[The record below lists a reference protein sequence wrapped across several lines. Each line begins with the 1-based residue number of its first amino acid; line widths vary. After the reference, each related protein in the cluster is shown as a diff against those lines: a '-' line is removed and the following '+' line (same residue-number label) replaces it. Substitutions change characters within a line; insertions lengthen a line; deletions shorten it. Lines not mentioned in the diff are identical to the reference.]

1 LRTDLIR
8 SGSISDFFRLFFK
21 IQARRLCS
29 LHAIARSTRFWD
41 KIMLRRIPCVL
52 MRGGTSKGLFFLAT
66 DLPSDAAERDR
77 ILLAAMGSPDSR
89 QIDGVGG
96 ADPLTSKVAIVAP
109 APDPAIGDVTY
120 LFAQVGVDRAVVDT
134 TPNCGNML
142 AGVAPFAISQGLV
155 VPTGDETLVRVFNI
169 NTQTVADVIV
179 QTPGGHV
186 AYEGDVQI
194 DGVPGTAAPIKIDFR
209 SAAGSKTGVLL
220 PTGAVHEWI
229 DSVPVSCVDMAMPM
243 LLVPATAI
251 GKTGYETPEALNA
264 DTAMLARLECLR
276 LEASWRMGLGDA
288 RGRVVP
294 KLALIAPPQ
303 HGQGVSSRYF
313 MPHACHAA
321 HAVTGAICIA
331 VAAALEG
338 SVVHAAASVPRGQ
351 QRVMRIE
358 HPSGFLEV
366 ELEITGFGATAQLKR
381 AAVLR
386 TARIL
391 FDGHVLVPETRN
403 SSAQPVAA

>member
-1 LRTDLIR
+1 
-8 SGSISDFFRLFFK
+8 
-21 IQARRLCS
+21 
-29 LHAIARSTRFWD
+29 
-41 KIMLRRIPCVL
+41 MLRRIPCVL

-66 DLPSDAAERDR
+66 DLPSHPAERDQT
-77 ILLAAMGSPDSR
+77 LLAAMGSPDSR
-89 QIDGVGG
+89 QIDGLGG
-96 ADPLTSKVAIVAP
+96 ADPLTSKVAIIAP
-109 APDPAIGDVTY
+109 APDPAVGDVTY
-120 LFAQVGVDRAVVDT
+120 LFAQVCVDRAVVDT

-142 AGVAPFAISQGLV
+142 AGVAPFAICQGLV

-186 AYEGDVQI
+186 TYEGNLQI

-209 SAAGSKTGVLL
+209 NAAGSKTNALL
-220 PTGAVHEWI
+220 PTGALYEKI
-229 DSVPVSCVDMAMPM
+229 DGVPVSCVDMAMPM
-243 LLVPATAI
+243 LLLPAAAL
-251 GKTGYETPEALNA
+251 GKTGYETQDALNA
-264 DTAMLARLECLR
+264 DTAMLAYLERLR

-288 RGRVVP
+288 RGRVIP

-303 HGQGVSSRYF
+303 SGNGVCSRYF

-321 HAVTGAICIA
+321 HAVTGAVCIA

-338 SVVHAAASVPRGQ
+338 SVVHALAVVPSGQ
-351 QRVMRIE
+351 QRVVRIE
-358 HPSGFLEV
+358 HPSGFLDV
-366 ELEITGFGATAQLKR
+366 ELEIYGSGSAVQLKR

-391 FDGHVLVPETRN
+391 FDGHVLVPGAPNAR
-403 SSAQPVAA
+403 AQPAAA